1 MHDVPF
7 DSALDARTRRRSLTA
22 AIACVSIYSITMGF
36 SLPLISLILENRGV
50 DRTVNGLLAATPSL
64 AILMVTPFIPA
75 WIARFGLRPFLLA
88 CIGGDLMLFLML
100 PVFDHL
106 YSWFAIRFLMGA
118 TVAGLFV
125 AGETWI
131 NELAE
136 EASRGR
142 TVGVYAMVVA
152 GGFALGP
159 MLLPVTGIDGWRPF
173 LVGGAFVALAAL
185 PLMGGKTV
193 SPNFAADS
201 PMTLMDFFV
210 VAPTICAAVGLAA
223 FKDAAGMPLIPV
235 YAVRQGVDQDVAALM
250 LTALGVG
257 ALVLQVPIGWLA
269 DRVNRYGLLMA
280 CAAGGALGA
289 ASLPWA
295 IHAGWVLWV
304 ALFFWGG
311 VFSGVYTLALVILGE
326 RFRGTALATGNAAF
340 GFFWG
345 LGSLLGPAVAGGAMD
360 LWDPQGLP
368 ATLCAVSLLFVG
380 LALLRRFSAGGAPG

>member
-1 MHDVPF
+1 MHDVHF
-7 DSALDARTRRRSLTA
+7 NSALDARTRRRSLTA

-106 YSWFAIRFLMGA
+106 YSWFVIRFLMGA

-159 MLLPVTGIDGWRPF
+159 MLLPLTGIDGWLPF

-201 PMTLMDFFV
+201 PMTLMGFFV

-257 ALVLQVPIGWLA
+257 ALALQVPIGWLA